1 MGLWGATDADES
13 QPKFLTD
20 AEKLKCFATTKGWVF
35 EAGAAENGNDN
46 TYADPEVLVAIGD
59 LTDSVSGSGL
69 NVADIVTIDWNSTTA
84 DKSNGFTLGLTARWN
99 EAVDVNSTGGTPYIS
114 VTNSNAGSGS
124 GRGPHLLAYASGT
137 GTHELVFELAIA
149 AANAATNAD
158 DVMSVGTNAMNLNS
172 GTINE
177 ISSEHILLESGSTD
191 SGDAGEEFL
200 QEETMG
206 DYLNQENNTVA
217 TITSASG
224 IGSAAGTVTVTA

>member
-13 QPKFLTD
+13 QPKYLTD
-20 AEKLKCFATTKGWVF
+20 AEKLKVFANTHGWVM
-35 EAGAAENGNDN
+35 EAGTTESGCDN
-46 TYADPEVLVAIGD
+46 TAADPEVLVAIGD
-59 LTDSVSGSGL
+59 LSESAKL
-69 NVADIVTIDWNSTTA
+69 NTADIITIDWNSTTA

-99 EAVDVNSTGGTPYIS
+99 EAVEVNAVGGTPYIS

-172 GTINE
+172 GLMTS
-177 ISSEHILLESGSTD
+177 ISTEHILLESGSTD
-191 SGDAGEEFL
+191 SGDADAEFL
-200 QEETMG
+200 REETMG
-206 DYLNQENNTVA
+206 DFLNQEMNTAAV
-217 TITSASG
+217 ITSSSA
-224 IGSAAGTVTVTA
+224 IGTAAGTVTVTA

>member
-13 QPKFLTD
+13 QPKYLTD
-20 AEKLKCFATTKGWVF
+20 AEKLKVFANTHGWVM
-35 EAGAAENGNDN
+35 EAGAIESGCDN
-46 TYADPEVLVAIGD
+46 TAADPEVLVAIGD
-59 LTDSVSGSGL
+59 LSESTGL
-69 NVADIVTIDWNSTTA
+69 NTADILTIDWNSTTA

-99 EAVDVNSTGGTPYIS
+99 EAVEVNITGGTPYIS

-158 DVMSVGTNAMNLNS
+158 DVMSVGANAMNLNS
-172 GTINE
+172 GLMTS
-177 ISSEHILLESGSTD
+177 ISTEHVLLESGSTD
-191 SGDAGEEFL
+191 SGDADSEFL

-217 TITSASG
+217 TITSTSS
-224 IGSAAGTVTVTA
+224 IGSDAGTVTVTA

>member
-1 MGLWGATDADES
+1 MPSWGATDADES

-20 AEKLKCFATTKGWVF
+20 AEKLKCFATTKGWVL
-35 EAGAAENGNDN
+35 EAGAIEGGNDN
-46 TYADPEVLVAIGD
+46 TSADPEVLVAIGD
-59 LTDSVSGSGL
+59 LTASTKL

-84 DKSNGFTLGLTARWN
+84 DKSDGFTLGLTARWN
-99 EAVDVNSTGGTPYIS
+99 EAVDVNSTGGTPYVS

-177 ISSEHILLESGSTD
+177 ISFDHILLESGSTD
-191 SGDAGEEFL
+191 SGDADHEFL

-217 TITSASG
+217 TITSTSS
-224 IGSAAGTVTVTA
+224 IGSDAGTVTVTA

>member
-1 MGLWGATDADES
+1 MGLWGATDGDES
-13 QPKFLTD
+13 QPKYLTD
-20 AEKLKCFATTKGWVF
+20 AEKLKVFATTKGWML
-35 EAGAAENGNDN
+35 EAGATESGNDN
-46 TYADPEVLVAIGD
+46 TAADPEVLVAIGD
-59 LTDSVSGSGL
+59 LSEAASL
-69 NVADIVTIDWNSTTA
+69 NTADILTIDWNSTTA

-172 GTINE
+172 GFITS
-177 ISSEHILLESGSTD
+177 ISTEHILLESGTTD
-191 SGDAGEEFL
+191 SGDADAEFL
-200 QEETMG
+200 REETMG
-206 DYLNQENNTVA
+206 DFLNQEINVA
-217 TITSASG
+217 AVITSSSA

>member
-13 QPKFLTD
+13 QPKYLTD
-20 AEKLKCFATTKGWVF
+20 AEKLKVFANTHGWVM
-35 EAGAAENGNDN
+35 EAGTTESGCDN
-46 TYADPEVLVAIGD
+46 TSADPEILVAIGD
-59 LTDSVSGSGL
+59 LSESAKL
-69 NVADIVTIDWNSTTA
+69 NTADIITIDWNSTTA
-84 DKSNGFTLGLTARWN
+84 DKSNGFTLGLTVRWN
-99 EAVDVNSTGGTPYIS
+99 EAVDVNSTGGTPYVS

-177 ISSEHILLESGSTD
+177 ISFDHILLESGSTD
-191 SGDAGEEFL
+191 SGDADHEFL

-206 DYLNQENNTVA
+206 DYLNQENNTAA
-217 TITSASG
+217 TITSVSG

>member
-1 MGLWGATDADES
+1 MPSWGATDADES

-20 AEKLKCFATTKGWVF
+20 AEKLKCFATTKGWVL
-35 EAGAAENGNDN
+35 EAGAIEGGNDN

-59 LTDSVSGSGL
+59 LTASTKL

-84 DKSNGFTLGLTARWN
+84 DKSDGFTLGLTARWN
-99 EAVDVNSTGGTPYIS
+99 EAVEVNTVGGTPYIS

-158 DVMSVGTNAMNLNS
+158 DVMSVGANAMNLNS
-172 GTINE
+172 GLMTS
-177 ISSEHILLESGSTD
+177 ISTEHILLESGTTD
-191 SGDAGEEFL
+191 SGDQDSEFL
-200 QEETMG
+200 REETMG
-206 DYLNQENNTVA
+206 DFMNQEMNTAAV
-217 TITSASG
+217 ITSLAA
-224 IGSAAGTVTVTA
+224 IGTAAGTVTVTA

>member
-1 MGLWGATDADES
+1 MGLWGATDGDES
-13 QPKFLTD
+13 QPKYLTD
-20 AEKLKCFATTKGWVF
+20 AEKLKVFANTHGWVM
-35 EAGAAENGNDN
+35 EAGAIESGNDN
-46 TYADPEVLVAIGD
+46 TAADPEVLVAIGD
-59 LTDSVSGSGL
+59 LSESAKL
-69 NVADIVTIDWNSTTA
+69 NTADIITIDWNSTTA

-99 EAVDVNSTGGTPYIS
+99 EAVEVNTVGGTPYIS

-172 GTINE
+172 GFISE

-191 SGDAGEEFL
+191 SGDADAEFL

-206 DYLNQENNTVA
+206 DFLNQENNTAA
-217 TITSASG
+217 TITSTSA
-224 IGSAAGTVTVTA
+224 IGTAAGTVTVTA

>member
-1 MGLWGATDADES
+1 MSLWGATDGDES
-13 QPKFLTD
+13 QPKWLTD
-20 AEKLKCFATTKGWVF
+20 AEKLKVFANTHGWVM
-35 EAGAAENGNDN
+35 EAGAIENGNDN

-59 LTDSVSGSGL
+59 LSESAKL
-69 NVADIVTIDWNSTTA
+69 NTADILTIDWNSTTA

-99 EAVDVNSTGGTPYIS
+99 EAVEVNTIAGTPYIS

-172 GTINE
+172 GFITS
-177 ISSEHILLESGSTD
+177 ISTEHIVLESGATD
-191 SGDAGEEFL
+191 DISGEFL
-200 QEETMG
+200 LEETMG
-206 DYLNQENNTVA
+206 DFLNQEINVA
-217 TITSASG
+217 AVITNSSS
-224 IGSAAGTVTVTA
+224 IGSDAGTVTVTA

>member
-13 QPKFLTD
+13 QPKYLTD
-20 AEKLKCFATTKGWVF
+20 AEKLKVFATTKGWVM
-35 EAGAAENGNDN
+35 EAGAIENGNDN
-46 TYADPEVLVAIGD
+46 TAADPEVLVAIGD
-59 LTDSVSGSGL
+59 LTASTKL

-84 DKSNGFTLGLTARWN
+84 DKSDGFTLGLTARWN
-99 EAVDVNSTGGTPYIS
+99 EAVEVNAVGGTPYVS

-172 GTINE
+172 GFISE

-191 SGDAGEEFL
+191 SGDADAEFL

-206 DYLNQENNTVA
+206 DYLNQENNTAA
-217 TITSASG
+217 TITSTSA
-224 IGSAAGTVTVTA
+224 IGTAAGTVTVTA

>member
-1 MGLWGATDADES
+1 MGLWGATDGDES

-20 AEKLKCFATTKGWVF
+20 AEKLKVFANTHGWVM
-35 EAGAAENGNDN
+35 EAGATESGNDN
-46 TYADPEVLVAIGD
+46 TAADPEVLVAIGD
-59 LTDSVSGSGL
+59 LSESTKL
-69 NVADIVTIDWNSTTA
+69 NTADILTIDWNSTTA

-99 EAVDVNSTGGTPYIS
+99 EAVEVNAVGGTPYIS

-177 ISSEHILLESGSTD
+177 ISFDHILLESGSTD
-191 SGDAGEEFL
+191 SGDADHEFL

-224 IGSAAGTVTVTA
+224 IGSDAGTVTVTA

>member
-1 MGLWGATDADES
+1 MPSWGATDADES

-20 AEKLKCFATTKGWVF
+20 AEKLKCFATTKGWVL
-35 EAGAAENGNDN
+35 EAGAIEGGNDN
-46 TYADPEVLVAIGD
+46 TSADPEVLVAIGD
-59 LTDSVSGSGL
+59 LTASTKL

-84 DKSNGFTLGLTARWN
+84 DKSDGFTLGLTARWN
-99 EAVDVNSTGGTPYIS
+99 EAVEVNAVGGTPYIS

-124 GRGPHLLAYASGT
+124 GRGPHLLAYASAT
-137 GTHELVFELAIA
+137 GTHALVFELAIA

-177 ISSEHILLESGSTD
+177 ISFDHILLESGSTD
-191 SGDAGEEFL
+191 SGDADHEFL

-224 IGSAAGTVTVTA
+224 IGAAAGTVTVTA

>member
-1 MGLWGATDADES
+1 MGLWGATDGDES
-13 QPKFLTD
+13 QPKYLTD
-20 AEKLKCFATTKGWVF
+20 AEKLKVFANTHGWVM
-35 EAGAAENGNDN
+35 EAGTTESGCDN
-46 TYADPEVLVAIGD
+46 TSADPEVLVAIGD
-59 LTDSVSGSGL
+59 LSESAKL
-69 NVADIVTIDWNSTTA
+69 NTADIITIDWNSTTA
-84 DKSNGFTLGLTARWN
+84 DKSDGFTLGLTVRWN
-99 EAVDVNSTGGTPYIS
+99 EAVDVNAVGGTPYVS

-172 GTINE
+172 GFISE

-191 SGDAGEEFL
+191 SGDADAEFL

-206 DYLNQENNTVA
+206 DFLNQENNTAA
-217 TITSASG
+217 TITSTSA
-224 IGSAAGTVTVTA
+224 IGTAAGTVTVTA

>member
-1 MGLWGATDADES
+1 MPLWGATDADES

-59 LTDSVSGSGL
+59 LTASTKL

-84 DKSNGFTLGLTARWN
+84 DKSDGFTLGLTARWN
-99 EAVDVNSTGGTPYIS
+99 EAVEVNTIGGTPYIS

-177 ISSEHILLESGSTD
+177 ISFDHILLESGSTD
-191 SGDAGEEFL
+191 SGDADSEFL

-217 TITSASG
+217 TITSTSG

>member
-1 MGLWGATDADES
+1 MPSWGATDADES

-59 LTDSVSGSGL
+59 LTASTKL

-84 DKSNGFTLGLTARWN
+84 DKSDGFTLGLTARWN
-99 EAVDVNSTGGTPYIS
+99 EAVEVNTIAGAPYIS

-137 GTHELVFELAIA
+137 GTHELVFELAFSA
-149 AANAATNAD
+149 ASGDTNAD
-158 DVMSVGTNAMNLNS
+158 DVMSVAANAMALNS
-172 GTINE
+172 GLISE
-177 ISSEHILLESGSTD
+177 ISSEHILLEKGSTD
-191 SGDAGEEFL
+191 SGDADSEFL
-200 QEETMG
+200 REETMG
-206 DYLNQENNTVA
+206 DFLNQENNTAA
-217 TITSASG
+217 TITNILA
-224 IGSAAGTVTVTA
+224 IGTAAGTVTVTA

>member
-1 MGLWGATDADES
+1 MPSWGATDADES

-35 EAGAAENGNDN
+35 EAGAIENGNDN
-46 TYADPEVLVAIGD
+46 TAADPEVLVAIGD
-59 LTDSVSGSGL
+59 LSESAKL
-69 NVADIVTIDWNSTTA
+69 NTADIVTIDWNSTTA
-84 DKSNGFTLGLTARWN
+84 DKSDGFTLGLTVRWN
-99 EAVDVNSTGGTPYIS
+99 EAVDVNSTGGVPYVS

-177 ISSEHILLESGSTD
+177 ISFDHILLESGSTD
-191 SGDAGEEFL
+191 SGDADSEFL
-200 QEETMG
+200 REETMG
-206 DYLNQENNTVA
+206 DFLNQENNTVA

-224 IGSAAGTVTVTA
+224 IGSDAGTVTVTA

>member
-1 MGLWGATDADES
+1 MGLWGATDGDES
-13 QPKFLTD
+13 QPKYLTD
-20 AEKLKCFATTKGWVF
+20 AEKLKVFANTHGWVM
-35 EAGAAENGNDN
+35 EAGATESGNDN
-46 TYADPEVLVAIGD
+46 TSADPEVLVAIGD
-59 LTDSVSGSGL
+59 LSESTGL
-69 NVADIVTIDWNSTTA
+69 NTADILTIDWNSTTA
-84 DKSNGFTLGLTARWN
+84 DKSDGFTLGVTVRWN
-99 EAVDVNSTGGTPYIS
+99 EAVDVNSTGGTPYVSI
-114 VTNSNAGSGS
+114 TNSNAGSGS

-177 ISSEHILLESGSTD
+177 ISFDHILLESGSTD
-191 SGDAGEEFL
+191 SGDADHEFL

-206 DYLNQENNTVA
+206 DYLNQEYNTVA

-224 IGSAAGTVTVTA
+224 IGSDAGTVTVTA